1 MDDGEIELSSQMMF
15 PNAETPTSLDDFL
28 PSIRTTCTHTHTCNP
43 PGPSATAH
51 THTCYH
57 THTQVFST
65 DDDSCGGDKPKRNKA
80 HKPLGNREAV
90 RKYRQKKKAHTAHLE
105 EEVKRLRAINQQLL
119 KRLQGQAALE
129 AEVVRLRLLLVDVR
143 SRINGALG
151 CDGMAQCFAEK
162 PELGVRRSCAPS
174 IVNCHISQDSGQNI
188 VVPHTLSP
196 SDAIGSFMVS
206 STSKD
211 ELILTQIC
219 NGQLEMPDEQ
229 HKPLMPDAIS
239 HSHVDTLS

>member
-15 PNAETPTSLDDFL
+15 PNPEIPTSLDDFL

-57 THTQVFST
+57 THTHVFSS
-65 DDDSCGGDKPKRNKA
+65 DDDSCGGDKAKPKKGR
-80 HKPLGNREAV
+80 KPLGNREAV

-105 EEVKRLRAINQQLL
+105 EEVKRLRAINQQLV

-129 AEVVRLRLLLVDVR
+129 VEVVRLRSLLVDVR

-151 CDGMAQCFAEK
+151 SYPFQAQCGVDNVLGCDGMAQCFAGK
-162 PELGVRRSCAPS
+162 PELGERRSCTPS
-174 IVNCHISQDSGQNI
+174 VVNCHISSDSGQNL
-188 VVPHTLSP
+188 VVPHALSP
-196 SDAIGSFMVS
+196 SDVIGSFMVS

-211 ELILTQIC
+211 E
-219 NGQLEMPDEQ
+219 
-229 HKPLMPDAIS
+229 
-239 HSHVDTLS
+239 